1 MALPALLGAGAKAVG
16 GSMVKAGGR
25 AAAGKFL
32 GRGKKK
38 QLEPARIVPVREG
51 VDGGKGSAIIKPN
64 VKMVSAKEIKSLQ
77 TGDAVSPGKDP
88 LKSIY
93 SNVIIIEKILKG
105 TLAAEKDQQKQQK
118 KDDKKGDREAQEKKL
133 ETKTPNPEK
142 KTLKMPKVPGMGIFG
157 FIKNFIGNVILGY
170 FAVRLVKFLPQMLEL
185 LKGLGKVV
193 DFVTDVGMFLVDGV
207 ASFINFAY
215 NVYDGTRNLMKNI
228 GGDALM
234 GAFDGIMKAVEVAI
248 TVLTFALGAKSLGG
262 FGDSRGGGKGKGKP
276 QTRIS
281 GPKGNLLGSQDRVTS
296 SSAARRYANRFGRD
310 AAEKRFGADAI
321 KGLGGKFGRSRTT
334 NFARGAATGVAKKL
348 GGRGGVKMLASLGKI
363 GKFLKVPV
371 IGSIISVVLSLMAGD
386 PIQKAL
392 FKGVGT
398 AVGGALGGLLATAI
412 GVPPLGL
419 FLGSIVGDYVGD
431 LLYTLFFGGGLKAAG
446 AKLGEDLKG
455 LFMGIGQGAK
465 AIFDWVFGGGLLDL
479 LKNVGGGLLKFA
491 GYILNPGGLLWD
503 MLKAGGAVV
512 GAITNFIF
520 GGGLIDLIKNV
531 GGGILKFVGY
541 VLMPNGL
548 LFDALKAGGAAAKMI
563 IDFAKSIVGN
573 LVGGAVE
580 GTKRVTGGFFDSL
593 TFNLFDFD
601 KQNKVETKKKG
612 GGVGRGFQK
621 DTIAAQKKSIRKKPS
636 YEKIKIPEGGKIK
649 TGKKTE
655 KAYWDFLG
663 WAGTGG
669 EDETVQ
675 LGGGGMMLAN
685 RVANVGN
692 AFGDHP
698 YFGPILSL
706 AAKVILGQT
715 PDEQE
720 YKNVG
725 YGLNMLVG
733 DGINKGKINEGI
745 KGYEDG
751 GLVKDA
757 MAGVDISRWAT
768 DTFRKELSETLYKN
782 FDKKNL
788 TGQGGDGSTSG
799 PDSAP
804 GVRDSAT
811 GELQGGTAGG
821 AISPSQLFAKI
832 GSNAE
837 QWDIFRNS
845 VALIESGG
853 DYGISGGS
861 GMHYDGRYQM
871 GAAAKKD
878 GARYAGLDYPGH
890 SDDPDAQVRASYRAD
905 KELQEAIFT
914 GFTLA
919 NHTYLM
925 GNKTYKDSSIERK
938 LQILGYAHNQG
949 MGGAENWITTGVVGK
964 DGFGT
969 KGTKYTDLI
978 AANFRAKKSGGDLKV
993 ASGAVTIPHPEVGSD
1008 QMTSP
1013 TSGQFGLS
1021 DPTPGATPGV
1031 SGSTGYASDS
1041 GLDIIGK
1048 TGDPIVS
1055 PVDGTIQYAE
1065 TGHTSWKDDSNPD
1078 KPGHQP
1084 QHSFL
1089 ISLTKPF
1096 EYGGKN
1102 VKFAY
1107 GTHLSSLSEGVA
1119 NKSGIGIKAGQTIG
1133 AMGVA
1138 NKVPH
1143 LHFGL
1148 LQNRAQSSE
1157 DDWLSNTQVKEVL
1170 SAKRSHAGTKLSNRE
1185 QMLKI
1190 LPGQSLLDENTSK
1203 SIGATNLARFN
1214 AASTPEGV
1222 QNIAGQI
1229 AGVSDYAG
1237 YEQGAEQTVMVQDP
1251 PQQQMPESP
1260 SSSGGGMMVVSGG
1273 SSHDPFEFLDYQG

>member
-1 MALPALLGAGAKAVG
+1 
-16 GSMVKAGGR
+16 
-25 AAAGKFL
+25 
-32 GRGKKK
+32 
-38 QLEPARIVPVREG
+38 
-51 VDGGKGSAIIKPN
+51 
-64 VKMVSAKEIKSLQ
+64 
-77 TGDAVSPGKDP
+77 
-88 LKSIY
+88 
-93 SNVIIIEKILKG
+93 
-105 TLAAEKDQQKQQK
+105 
-118 KDDKKGDREAQEKKL
+118 
-133 ETKTPNPEK
+133 
-142 KTLKMPKVPGMGIFG
+142 
-157 FIKNFIGNVILGY
+157 
-170 FAVRLVKFLPQMLEL
+170 
-185 LKGLGKVV
+185 
-193 DFVTDVGMFLVDGV
+193 
-207 ASFINFAY
+207 
-215 NVYDGTRNLMKNI
+215 
-228 GGDALM
+228 
-234 GAFDGIMKAVEVAI
+234 MKAVEVAI

-276 QTRIS
+276 QTRVS

-310 AAEKRFGADAI
+310 AAEKRFGRDAVS
-321 KGLGGKFGRSRTT
+321 GLGGKFGRSKAT

-446 AKLGEDLKG
+446 SKFINDIKG
-455 LFMGIGQGAK
+455 IFTGIGDGAK
-465 AIFDWVFGGGLLDL
+465 AMFSWVFGGGLLDL

-503 MLKAGGAVV
+503 MLKAGGAVI

-531 GGGILKFVGY
+531 GGGVLKFIGY
-541 VLMPNGL
+541 ILNPGGL

-563 IDFAKSIVGN
+563 LDFAKSIVGN
-573 LVGGAVE
+573 VVGGAVE
-580 GTKRVTGGFFDSL
+580 GTKRATGGFFDAL

-621 DTIAAQKKSIRKKPS
+621 DTISAQKKSIRKKPS
-636 YEKIKIPEGGKIK
+636 YEKIKVPEGGKIK

-669 EDETVQ
+669 EDETIQ

-692 AFGDHP
+692 SFGDHP

-733 DGINKGKINEGI
+733 DGINKGKINEGV

-782 FDKKNL
+782 FDKKSSE
-788 TGQGGDGSTSG
+788 GSTSG
-799 PDSAP
+799 PGTAA
-804 GVRDSAT
+804 GERDSAT
-811 GELQGGTAGG
+811 GELVPGTQTGTAPGATYSRFGTAEQKKMLDAIAFAEGTTGSYGTLYGGRVIDELAAGEMTIAEVLKMQKSKMYKGESVYGSGYDSNATGRYQFMSYVLEEEIGKQGVDPSEKFTPEMQDRLILNRISRMRGVTLELLAAEGMSDKVIDMLAPEFASFPNLIGPDAQGRVGTNTSYYGQGGKSAAEIKQAYGDSTGESSAIELADTQVQPPPLPDEPGNTDTSGSGNISASGSGVVSIGKDLISKGFSVAEHPDFTKTPTSSGG
-821 AISPSQLFAKI
+821 AYTPGK
-832 GSNAE
+832 GSVSNVHKGA
-837 QWDIFRNS
+837 
-845 VALIESGG
+845 G
-853 DYGISGGS
+853 
-861 GMHYDGRYQM
+861 HYDGRAIDVTDWR
-871 GAAAKKD
+871 GSLADSK
-878 GARYAGLDYPGH
+878 ARYRSVLTSLQDNPAINMLIHDSWGGMYAPG
-890 SDDPDAQVRASYRAD
+890 Q
-905 KELQEAIFT
+905 K
-914 GFTLA
+914 
-919 NHTYLM
+919 
-925 GNKTYKDSSIERK
+925 
-938 LQILGYAHNQG
+938 QG
-949 MGGAENWITTGVVGK
+949 
-964 DGFGT
+964 
-969 KGTKYTDLI
+969 
-978 AANFRAKKSGGDLKV
+978 
-993 ASGAVTIPHPEVGSD
+993 
-1008 QMTSP
+1008 
-1013 TSGQFGLS
+1013 
-1021 DPTPGATPGV
+1021 PGAHGHPTHMH
-1031 SGSTGYASDS
+1031 
-1041 GLDIIGK
+1041 I
-1048 TGDPIVS
+1048 
-1055 PVDGTIQYAE
+1055 E
-1065 TGHTSWKDDSNPD
+1065 T
-1078 KPGHQP
+1078 
-1084 QHSFL
+1084 
-1089 ISLTKPF
+1089 
-1096 EYGGKN
+1096 
-1102 VKFAY
+1102 
-1107 GTHLSSLSEGVA
+1107 
-1119 NKSGIGIKAGQTIG
+1119 
-1133 AMGVA
+1133 
-1138 NKVPH
+1138 
-1143 LHFGL
+1143 
-1148 LQNRAQSSE
+1148 
-1157 DDWLSNTQVKEVL
+1157 
-1170 SAKRSHAGTKLSNRE
+1170 KRSHAGTKLSNRE

-1203 SIGATNLARFN
+1203 SLGATNLARFN
-1214 AASTPEGV
+1214 AASTPEEMK
-1222 QNIAGQI
+1222 NIAGQI
-1229 AGVSDYAG
+1229 AGVSDYAP
-1237 YEQGAEQTVMVQDP
+1237 YEQGAQQTVMVQDP

-1260 SSSGGGMMVVSGG
+1260 SSSGGGMMIMSGG
-1273 SSHDPFEFLDYQG
+1273 SNHDPFEFLDYQG